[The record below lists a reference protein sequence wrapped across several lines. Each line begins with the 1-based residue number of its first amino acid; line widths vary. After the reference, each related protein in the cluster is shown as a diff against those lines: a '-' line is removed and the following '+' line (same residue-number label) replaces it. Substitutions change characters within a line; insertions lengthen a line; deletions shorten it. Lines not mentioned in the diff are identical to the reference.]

1 MRRMEEYLAV
11 AEQESVEPTPAR
23 FVRDQM
29 TPARLFMPTETQSVL
44 ARVLQRLA
52 FWYVKRQSRLSLYDL
67 SPEQLADIGLS
78 RTEAYRRDQKG
89 VHIELDAFSLRTC
102 FSMRICIEMRSP
114 QHLSQRCSGLFA
126 IEQAFVLNR

>member
-11 AEQESVEPTPAR
+11 AEQESVELTPVR

-29 TPARLFMPTETQSVL
+29 TPARLFVPTETQSVL

-52 FWYVKRQSRLSLYDL
+52 IWYVKRQSRLSLNDL

-78 RTEAYRRDQKG
+78 RTEAYEETRK
-89 VHIELDAFSLRTC
+89 AFT
-102 FSMRICIEMRSP
+102 
-114 QHLSQRCSGLFA
+114 LSWTRFL
-126 IEQAFVLNR
+126 

>member
-11 AEQESVEPTPAR
+11 AEQESVESTPAR

-29 TPARLFMPTETQSVL
+29 TPARLFVPTETPSVL

-78 RTEAYRRDQKG
+78 RTEAYEETRK
-89 VHIELDAFSLRTC
+89 AFT
-102 FSMRICIEMRSP
+102 
-114 QHLSQRCSGLFA
+114 LSWTRFL
-126 IEQAFVLNR
+126 